1 MNQDIKTLELAKIY
15 ERQGYDK
22 EAFEVYTFL
31 DAQESTNETKA
42 GLKRLENMQENGDH
56 NLLPKENISRLF
68 EKWLRL
74 MVFKLR
80 LENFKKIK
88 ARLL

>member
-22 EAFEVYTFL
+22 EAFKVYSFL

-42 GLKRLENMQENGDH
+42 GLNRLKKMKENGGH
-56 NLLPKENISRLF
+56 NFLPKENVSKLF
-68 EKWLRL
+68 EKWFRL
-74 MVFKLR
+74 MVLKLK
-80 LENFKKIK
+80 LESLKKIK